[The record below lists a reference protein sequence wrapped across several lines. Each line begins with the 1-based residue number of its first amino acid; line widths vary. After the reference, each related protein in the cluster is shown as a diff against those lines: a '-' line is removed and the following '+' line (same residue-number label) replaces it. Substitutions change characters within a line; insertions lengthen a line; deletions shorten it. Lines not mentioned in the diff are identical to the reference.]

1 MGALVNGITIIISTI
16 GLAYFYGQSVN
27 PRCKY
32 GELDEAIIKKCGDY
46 RLIAGLFE
54 TIILIG
60 YIIFYFIQ
68 IPQSIDVFNHFIYP
82 IIILVLLLI
91 PAIFLYIKGIK
102 DAGEETLKPQ
112 VDNPMF
118 GGIYSKM
125 RHPQTTATVLFY
137 FAIAF
142 GSNQLFLILYTI
154 LLSMVYIYITYL
166 EEDDLIIK
174 YGDDYRKY
182 REKTG
187 RFIPKI
193 RK

>member
-1 MGALVNGITIIISTI
+1 MGALVNSITIILSTI
-16 GLAYFYGQSVN
+16 GLAYFYGRSIN
-27 PRCKY
+27 PRCKH
-32 GELDEAIIKKCGDY
+32 GTLDETIIKKCGDY

-54 TIILIG
+54 TIIFIG
-60 YIIFYFIQ
+60 YIIFYFIK
-68 IPQSIDVFNHFIYP
+68 IPRSIYLFNSMLIPF
-82 IIILVLLLI
+82 IILGLLLVVGMI
-91 PAIFLYIKGIK
+91 LYVKGIK

-118 GGIYSKM
+118 EGIYLRI
-125 RHPQTTATVLFY
+125 RHPQTTATILIY

-154 LLSMVYIYITYL
+154 ILSIVYIYITYL
-166 EEDDLIIK
+166 EEDDLILK

-193 RK
+193 HK